1 MPFLKIS
8 IVGAGFA
15 GLAAGLLLRRSGHQ
29 VDIFEKFE
37 TPKPVGA
44 GVLIQPTGLWAM
56 RKLGIEQE
64 MLAAGAKVDWLY
76 GVNPRS
82 RAVIDIRYN
91 NWREGAYGLGL
102 HRGALF
108 NALWQRC
115 VDSGVQIH
123 AGMAIDGLCEDRQS
137 STITAAGQSINRAD
151 LTIICD
157 GSHSTVRALT
167 GLSYRARP
175 YPWGAYWAVLPCA
188 SLGHGSTLLQW
199 YRGASQM
206 LGLMP
211 TGIDPNTGE
220 PVVSLFW
227 SLHNQ
232 AKDQFINDGIAAWK
246 SQVLA
251 LAPKLEP
258 IIGQVTSTAYLSW
271 ARYYDVVMP
280 KYHTARCVVIG
291 DAAHAT
297 SPQLGQ
303 GTNLALLDA
312 VALNDCINQHTDVPK
327 ALASYTAQRRGH
339 LHFYSQ
345 ASRLLTPIFQSNLTT
360 IPWLRDQFL
369 AVSARLPIMKGVNH
383 QTLVGVRKGWL
394 GGQLNVD

>member
-15 GLAAGLLLRRSGHQ
+15 GLAAGLLFRRSGHQ
-29 VDIFEKFE
+29 VDIFEKFQD
-37 TPKPVGA
+37 PKPVGA

-56 RKLGIEQE
+56 RKLGIEQD
-64 MLAAGAKVDWLY
+64 MLSAGSKVDWLY
-76 GVNPRS
+76 GVNPNN
-82 RAVIDIRYN
+82 RAVIDIRYS
-91 NWREGAYGLGL
+91 NWRKGAYGLGL

-123 AGMAIDGLCEDRQS
+123 AGVAVDGIREDTQS
-137 STITAAGQSINRAD
+137 STVLSDEQSLNRAD
-151 LTIICD
+151 FTVVCD
-157 GSHSTVRALT
+157 GSHSTVRAHT
-167 GLSYRARP
+167 GLKYRSTP
-175 YPWGAYWAVLPCA
+175 YPWGAYWAVLPAA
-188 SLGHGSTLLQW
+188 SLGRGSTLLQW
-199 YRGASQM
+199 YRDASQM

-227 SLHNQ
+227 SLHDQ
-232 AKDQFINDGIAAWK
+232 AKEQFIKSGIAAWK
-246 SQVLA
+246 GQVLA
-251 LAPKLEP
+251 LAPSLEP
-258 IIGQVTSTAYLSW
+258 IISQVTSITDLSW

-312 VALNDCINQHTDVPK
+312 VALNDCINQHTDMRS
-327 ALASYTAQRRGH
+327 ALANYTAQRRGH

-345 ASRLLTPIFQSNLTT
+345 ASRLLTPIFQSNLKT

-369 AVSARLPIMKGVNH
+369 AVSARLPVMKGVNH